1 MSTRSLASATAS
13 VALIATAF
21 CATPAIAQTTTD
33 LGGIRVVAP
42 SIIVRPEQQ
51 SGTQI
56 PVPRV
61 AEKSALVKF
70 DDLDLKLPGDQRVL
84 DERIAMTAKELCED
98 LDREMPRG
106 SPGPSGCTE
115 KAIEESQAQVRQA
128 VQLHSTRD

>member
-1 MSTRSLASATAS
+1 MSSRSLPIATAS
-13 VALIATAF
+13 IALIAAAI
-21 CATPAIAQTTTD
+21 CATPSIAQTTTD
-33 LGGIRVVAP
+33 LESIRVIAP

-70 DDLDLKLPGDQRVL
+70 DDLDLTLPSDQRVL

-98 LDREMPRG
+98 LDQEMPRG
-106 SPGPSGCTE
+106 SPSTSECTD
-115 KAIEESQAQVRQA
+115 KAIEESQAQVTQA
-128 VQLHSTRD
+128 VQQHSRRN

>member
-1 MSTRSLASATAS
+1 MTSRSLASATAS
-13 VALIATAF
+13 VVLTATAI
-21 CATPAIAQTTTD
+21 CATPTIAQTTTE
-33 LGGIRVVAP
+33 LEGIRVIAP
-42 SIIVRPEQQ
+42 SIIFRPERQ

-70 DDLDLKLPGDQRVL
+70 DDLDLKLPADRQVL

-98 LDREMPRG
+98 LDREVPKG
-106 SPGPSGCTE
+106 SPSLSGCTQR
-115 KAIEESQAQVRQA
+115 AIEESQAQVRQA

>member
-1 MSTRSLASATAS
+1 MSSRSRAIATAS
-13 VALIATAF
+13 VALIAAAI

-33 LGGIRVVAP
+33 LESIRVIAP
-42 SIIVRPEQQ
+42 SIVVRPEQQ

-70 DDLDLKLPGDQRVL
+70 DDLDLKLPSDQRVL

-98 LDREMPRG
+98 LDQAMPRG
-106 SPGPSGCTE
+106 SPSTSECTA
-115 KAIEESQAQVRQA
+115 KAIEESQAQVAQA
-128 VQLHSTRD
+128 VQQHSRRD

>member
-1 MSTRSLASATAS
+1 MTSRSLASATAS
-13 VALIATAF
+13 AALIATAI

-33 LGGIRVVAP
+33 PEGIRVTTP

-56 PVPRV
+56 PIARV

-106 SPGPSGCTE
+106 SPGHSGCTE

>member
-1 MSTRSLASATAS
+1 MTRRSLASATAS
-13 VALIATAF
+13 VALTAI

-33 LGGIRVVAP
+33 PEGIRVTTP

-56 PVPRV
+56 PIPRV

-70 DDLDLKLPGDQRVL
+70 DDLDLRLPNDQRLL

-106 SPGPSGCTE
+106 SPSPSECTE